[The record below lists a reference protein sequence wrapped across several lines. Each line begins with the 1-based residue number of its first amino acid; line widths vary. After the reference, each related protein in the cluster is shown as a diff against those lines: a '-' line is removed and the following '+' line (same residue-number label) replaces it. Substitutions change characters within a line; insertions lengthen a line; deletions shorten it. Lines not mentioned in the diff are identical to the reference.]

1 MISVKSLV
9 HLIGNPAQLCPADW
23 VITHGRPCPASR
35 YYAHECVGDAG
46 HGGKHVCRCGALRR
60 VGL

>member
-9 HLIGNPAQLCPADW
+9 RLIGNPAQLCPADW
-23 VITHGRPCPASR
+23 TIAHGRPCPASR